1 MQNIILYLIFNLNKF
16 KIDIMMLKIKVIP
29 NSKINAIEKISQDN
43 YKIKIMEKAIDG
55 KANKAVISAL
65 AEYFNTKK
73 SNINIV
79 KGAMSS
85 KKIIEIIV

>member
-1 MQNIILYLIFNLNKF
+1 
-16 KIDIMMLKIKVIP
+16 MMLKIKVIP

>member
-16 KIDIMMLKIKVIP
+16 KIDIMMLKIKIIP

>member
-1 MQNIILYLIFNLNKF
+1 
-16 KIDIMMLKIKVIP
+16 MLKIKVMP
-29 NSKINAIEKISQDN
+29 NSKINLIEKIGQDN

>member
-1 MQNIILYLIFNLNKF
+1 
-16 KIDIMMLKIKVIP
+16 MMLKIKIIP